1 MMRYG
6 FLTRFACVVLAL
18 PICDAAYARAII
30 APAVEPRDT
39 VTRRT
44 ELERTLTEIRD
55 REPGSV
61 HEAETLR
68 ALGDMAVERH
78 DLAAAERYS
87 WDALA
92 LFEKLRPG
100 ATDVAAMRS
109 TLGSIYRRRG
119 DLPMARKLVE
129 QALSTY
135 RSVEP
140 SGKFALVALTN
151 LAEIAS
157 EQNDVSATRKYL
169 AESLA
174 MLDSVSTHDSDY
186 GARLLDSG
194 RAELAI
200 DERGPAER
208 HLTEAL
214 RYLERSSTQRL
225 GAAVALTS
233 LGRLHMEAGDLDTAR
248 NELRRAIDLV
258 APIAPGTRYDA
269 EPCYRLALLERAAG
283 NGRLAALWHARAL
296 FALESERLLIGG
308 SDSSRVAYSETL
320 AAYYLDYIDLLVG
333 LGRFDDAFD
342 VSERY
347 RARVLLD
354 AMVSPP
360 DVLKT
365 NMPASLAREYEQVR
379 YRYDRAFEGVQSLA
393 HQPMARASYTRA
405 LQELETAHDE
415 RGTFFD
421 RIFSTRAAN
430 PAASLSVPRTAN
442 EIRRSLARDTAL
454 LSYVTTRTRV
464 HLFIVGVPAATPT
477 GRVSVAH
484 RVVSRDPASLGSDL
498 DALMIQLRAHAETE
512 DGEHALQDHLA
523 TLYSRLVGP
532 AAPFVR
538 DKQRLVIVP
547 DRNLYR
553 IPWAALAP
561 RGSDPLIENFRV
573 MVAPSATYHVQ
584 ARQKAGADKNGSA
597 VIALAGPEEESGAL
611 RAPGAV
617 PAMTAEVE
625 SIRAIFGASANVLTG
640 AQATEEA
647 AKRIA
652 PRAQILH
659 FAAHAVADEN
669 SPLESYIALSSRS
682 RPGAE
687 NGYLQAWEVMM
698 QMRLHAQLVVL
709 SACDTAGGRESAGE
723 GMLGLTHAFHYAGAP
738 QVMASLWPVSDQ
750 ATAVLMRS
758 FYERI
763 ALGDTPDAAL
773 RSAQLEM
780 LHGEERAWF
789 LRLFAPETV
798 EPRRAWQHPF
808 YWAGFQLSGA
818 DEGR

>member
-1 MMRYG
+1 M
-6 FLTRFACVVLAL
+6 FLAL
-18 PICDAAYARAII
+18 PLCGAVQARAII
-30 APAVEPRDT
+30 SPNAEPRESQ
-39 VTRRT
+39 TRRT
-44 ELERTLTEIRD
+44 ELERALNEIRN

-135 RSVEP
+135 RTVEP
-140 SGKFALVALTN
+140 AGKSALVALTN

-157 EQNDVSATRKYL
+157 EQNDVPATRKYL

-174 MLDSVSTHDSDY
+174 MLDSVSNHDSDY

-200 DERGPAER
+200 DERAAAER
-208 HLTEAL
+208 HLTDAL
-214 RYLERSSTQRL
+214 KYLERSGTQRL
-225 GAAVALTS
+225 GVAVALTS
-233 LGRLHMEAGDLDTAR
+233 LGRLHMEAGELDTAR
-248 NELRRAIDLV
+248 AELRRAIDIV

-283 NGRLAALWHARAL
+283 NGRLAAQWHARAL

-308 SDSSRVAYSETL
+308 SDNSRVAYSETL
-320 AAYYLDYIDLLVG
+320 AAYYLDYIDLLVS

-360 DVLKT
+360 EVVRANL
-365 NMPASLAREYEQVR
+365 PASLAREYERVR
-379 YRYDRAFEGVQSLA
+379 YRYDRAFEGVQSLV
-393 HQPMARASYTRA
+393 HQPFARASYARA
-405 LQELETAHDE
+405 LRELETAHEE

-421 RIFSTRAAN
+421 RLFSTREPS
-430 PAASLSVPRTAN
+430 PAASLSIPRTAS
-442 EIRRSLARDTAL
+442 EIRRSLSGDTAL

-484 RVVSRDPASLGSDL
+484 RVVSRDPARLRTDL
-498 DALMIQLRAHAETE
+498 DALMIQLRAHADTE
-512 DGEHALQDHLA
+512 DGEAALQDRLA
-523 TLYSRLVGP
+523 ALYSRLIGP
-532 AAPFVR
+532 ATLFVR

-553 IPWAALAP
+553 VPWAALAP
-561 RGSDPLIENFRV
+561 RGSNPLIENFRV

-584 ARQKAGADKNGSA
+584 ARAQKPDKDAPADST
-597 VIALAGPEEESGAL
+597 VIALAGPEDTPSLPSAAGQ
-611 RAPGAV
+611 V

-625 SIRAIFGASANVLTG
+625 SIKEIFGPSASVLTG
-640 AQATEEA
+640 PQATEEA
-647 AKRIA
+647 AKRVA
-652 PRAQILH
+652 PQAQILH
-659 FAAHAVADEN
+659 FAAHAVADEA
-669 SPLESYIALSSRS
+669 SPLESYIALAA
-682 RPGAE
+682 RPRAGAE
-687 NGYLQAWEVMM
+687 NGFLQAWEVMM
-698 QMRLHAQLVVL
+698 QMRLRAHLVVL
-709 SACDTAGGRESAGE
+709 SACDTARGRETAGE

-750 ATAVLMRS
+750 ATAQLMRS
-758 FYERI
+758 FYARI
-763 ALGDTPDAAL
+763 ALGEAPDAAL
-773 RSAQLEM
+773 RAAQLEM
-780 LHGEERAWF
+780 LHGEERSWIMRMF
-789 LRLFAPETV
+789 SPEVV
-798 EPRRAWQHPF
+798 EPRRAWQHPYF
-808 YWAGFQLSGA
+808 WAGFQLSGA
-818 DEGR
+818 DEGS

>member
-1 MMRYG
+1 MRSG
-6 FLTRFACVVLAL
+6 VLTRLACVVLAL
-18 PICDAAYARAII
+18 PICDAAFARAII
-30 APAVEPRDT
+30 TPAAEPRDAAN
-39 VTRRT
+39 RRT
-44 ELERTLTEIRD
+44 ELERNLTAIRD

-129 QALSTY
+129 QALTTY
-135 RSVEP
+135 RAVEP
-140 SGKFALVALTN
+140 AGKYALVALTN

-157 EQNDVSATRKYL
+157 EQNDVTATRKYL

-174 MLDSVSTHDSDY
+174 MLDSVSARDSDY

-200 DERGPAER
+200 DERGAAER

-214 RYLERSSTQRL
+214 KYLEHSSTQRL
-225 GAAVALTS
+225 GASVALTS

-248 NELRRAIDLV
+248 VELRRAIDMV

-308 SDSSRVAYSETL
+308 SENSRVAYSETV

-365 NMPASLAREYEQVR
+365 NLPASLAREYERVR
-379 YRYDRAFEGVQSLA
+379 YRYDRAFEGVQSLV
-393 HQPMARASYTRA
+393 HQPLERASYARA
-405 LQELETAHDE
+405 LHELETAHDE

-421 RIFSTRAAN
+421 RIFNTRATN
-430 PAASLSVPRTAN
+430 PVTSLSVPRTAN

-484 RVVSRDPASLGSDL
+484 RVVSRDPASLGADL
-498 DALMIQLRAHAETE
+498 DALMIQLRAHADTE
-512 DGEHALQDHLA
+512 DGEQALQEHLA
-523 TLYSRLVGP
+523 TLYSSLVAP
-532 AAPFVR
+532 AAIFVR

-584 ARQKAGADKNGSA
+584 ARQKAGADKNASA
-597 VIALAGPEEESGAL
+597 VIALAGPDEEPGTL
-611 RAPGAV
+611 RASGAV

-625 SIRAIFGASANVLTG
+625 SIKAIFGASANVLTG

-647 AKRIA
+647 AKRVA
-652 PRAQILH
+652 PQAQILH
-659 FAAHAVADEN
+659 FAAHAVADES
-669 SPLESYIALSSRS
+669 SPLESYIALSQRS
-682 RPGAE
+682 RAGAE

-698 QMRLHAQLVVL
+698 QMRLRAHLVVL

-738 QVMASLWPVSDQ
+738 QVMAALWPVSDQ

-763 ALGDTPDAAL
+763 ALGEAPDAAL
-773 RSAQLEM
+773 RTAQLEM
-780 LHGEERAWF
+780 LHGEERSWF
-789 LRLFAPETV
+789 LRMFAPETV

>member
-1 MMRYG
+1 MRYG
-6 FLTRFACVVLAL
+6 FLARLACVLLAL
-18 PICDAAYARAII
+18 PICGAVYARAII
-30 APAVEPRDT
+30 SPTAEPRESQ
-39 VTRRT
+39 TRRI

-55 REPGSV
+55 REPGGV

-135 RSVEP
+135 RTVEP
-140 SGKFALVALTN
+140 AGKSALIALTN

-157 EQNDVSATRKYL
+157 EQNDIPATRRYL

-174 MLDSVSTHDSDY
+174 MLDSVSNRDSDY

-200 DERGPAER
+200 DERDAAER
-208 HLTEAL
+208 HLSDAL
-214 RYLERSSTQRL
+214 KYLERSGTQRL
-225 GAAVALTS
+225 AVAVALTS
-233 LGRLHMEAGDLDTAR
+233 LGRLHMEAGALDTAR
-248 NELRRAIDLV
+248 TELRRAIDIV

-283 NGRLAALWHARAL
+283 NGRLAAQWHARAL

-308 SDSSRVAYSETL
+308 SDSSRVSYSETL

-354 AMVSPP
+354 AMISPP
-360 DVLKT
+360 DVLKA
-365 NMPASLAREYEQVR
+365 NLPAEIAREYERVR
-379 YRYDRAFEGVQSLA
+379 YRYDRAFEGVQSLVR
-393 HQPMARASYTRA
+393 QPFARASYSRA

-421 RIFSTRAAN
+421 RLFGTRAST
-430 PAASLSVPRTAN
+430 PAASLAIPHTAN
-442 EIRRSLARDTAL
+442 EIRRELARDTAL

-484 RVVSRDPASLGSDL
+484 RVVSRDPASLAVDL
-498 DALMIQLRAHAETE
+498 DALMIQLRAHADTE
-512 DGEHALQDHLA
+512 DGEAALRDRLA
-523 TLYSRLVGP
+523 GLYSRLVGP
-532 AAPFVR
+532 ATLFVR

-553 IPWAALAP
+553 VPWAALAP
-561 RGSDPLIENFRV
+561 RGSNALIENFRV

-584 ARQKAGADKNGSA
+584 ARARPGKEVPGSSA
-597 VIALAGPEEESGAL
+597 IIALAGPEESPGLPRAAGAM
-611 RAPGAV
+611 

-625 SIRAIFGASANVLTG
+625 SIKEIFGSSANVLTG

-647 AKRIA
+647 AKRVA
-652 PRAQILH
+652 PQAQILH
-659 FAAHAVADEN
+659 FAAHAVADEA
-669 SPLESYIALSSRS
+669 SPLESYIALSSRP

-698 QMRLHAQLVVL
+698 QMRLRAHLVVL
-709 SACDTAGGRESAGE
+709 SACDTAGGREAAGE

-750 ATAVLMRS
+750 ATAQLMRS
-758 FYERI
+758 FYQRI
-763 ALGDTPDAAL
+763 SLGESPDAAL
-773 RSAQLEM
+773 RTAQLEM
-780 LHGEERAWF
+780 LHGEERSWF
-789 LRLFAPETV
+789 NRLFSPEVV
-798 EPRRAWQHPF
+798 EPRRAWQHPY

>member
-1 MMRYG
+1 MRPG
-6 FLTRFACVVLAL
+6 LLARLTCVLLAL
-18 PICDAAYARAII
+18 PFCGTAYARAII
-30 APAVEPRDT
+30 SPAAEPRESQ
-39 VTRRT
+39 TRRT

-55 REPGSV
+55 HEPGSV

-129 QALSTY
+129 QALITW
-135 RSVEP
+135 RTVEP
-140 SGKFALVALTN
+140 SGKSALVALTN

-157 EQNDVSATRKYL
+157 EQNDVPATRKYL

-174 MLDSVSTHDSDY
+174 MLDSVSNRDSEY

-200 DERGPAER
+200 DERDAAER
-208 HLTEAL
+208 HLTDAL
-214 RYLERSSTQRL
+214 KYLERSASQRL
-225 GAAVALTS
+225 GVAVALTS

-248 NELRRAIDLV
+248 AELRRAIDIV

-283 NGRLAALWHARAL
+283 NTRLAAQWHARAL

-308 SDSSRVAYSETL
+308 SDSSRVTYSETL

-360 DVLKT
+360 DLLKS
-365 NMPASLAREYEQVR
+365 NLPAPLAREYERVR
-379 YRYDRAFEGVQSLA
+379 YRYDRAFEGVQSLV
-393 HQPMARASYTRA
+393 HQPLARASYARA

-421 RIFSTRAAN
+421 RLFSTRTPS
-430 PAASLSVPRTAN
+430 PAASLSIPQTAN
-442 EIRRSLARDTAL
+442 EIRRELSHDTAL

-484 RVVSRDPASLGSDL
+484 RVVSRDPDSLGADL
-498 DALMIQLRAHAETE
+498 DALMIQLRAHADTE
-512 DGEHALQDHLA
+512 DGEAALKDRLA
-523 TLYSRLVGP
+523 ALYTRLVGP
-532 AAPFVR
+532 ATIFVR
-538 DKQRLVIVP
+538 DKKRLVIVP
-547 DRNLYR
+547 DRNLYNV
-553 IPWAALAP
+553 PWAALAP

-584 ARQKAGADKNGSA
+584 ARPKDDKDALAGSA
-597 VIALAGPEEESGAL
+597 VIALAGPED
-611 RAPGAV
+611 APGMPHAEGVV
-617 PAMTAEVE
+617 PAMAAEVE
-625 SIRAIFGASANVLTG
+625 SIKEIFGSSANVLTG
-640 AQATEEA
+640 PQATEEA
-647 AKRIA
+647 AKRVA
-652 PRAQILH
+652 PQAQILH
-659 FAAHAVADEN
+659 FAAHAVADRA
-669 SPLESYIALSSRS
+669 SPLESYIALAS
-682 RPGAE
+682 RPRAGAE

-698 QMRLHAQLVVL
+698 QMRLRAHLVVL
-709 SACDTAGGRESAGE
+709 SACDTAGGRDAAGE

-750 ATAVLMRS
+750 ATAQLMRS

-763 ALGDTPDAAL
+763 AVGEKPDAAL

-780 LHGEERAWF
+780 LHGEERSW
-789 LRLFAPETV
+789 LNRLFTPEVV

-808 YWAGFQLSGA
+808 FWAGFQLSGA
-818 DEGR
+818 DEDR